1 MKMIVRMSFAQTGSF
16 RFRDEWWFDF
26 SLIDGNPIGCRKP
39 FMIFDVIDS
48 VLQIAETFGQIDL
61 EKIAE
66 NIFQIIT
73 EMWWK
78 TNLNKPFS
86 CNQRAQEKIP
96 YFAGNN
102 FFIDLNWLISK
113 EWRITLKKRN
123 QWKFFSSFSID
134 NLPPTFHRP
143 RRLMPTNL
151 RLYYIPSIRWFPV
164 RDILITTKKKC
175 SLIICRRIELTN
187 LACHITSTFDLNES
201 KFRHFL
207 FFHSFSRI
215 GLLDLL

>member
-73 EMWWK
+73 EM
-78 TNLNKPFS
+78 
-86 CNQRAQEKIP
+86 
-96 YFAGNN
+96 
-102 FFIDLNWLISK
+102 
-113 EWRITLKKRN
+113 
-123 QWKFFSSFSID
+123 
-134 NLPPTFHRP
+134 
-143 RRLMPTNL
+143 
-151 RLYYIPSIRWFPV
+151 
-164 RDILITTKKKC
+164 
-175 SLIICRRIELTN
+175 
-187 LACHITSTFDLNES
+187 
-201 KFRHFL
+201 
-207 FFHSFSRI
+207 
-215 GLLDLL
+215 